1 MDHKRLIEHAL
12 RWLAAVGPLLF
23 LAIASIEGSLRAE
36 YDPIAEPISALALG
50 PRGWIQKLNFVL
62 LAASF
67 LSFAVVLRT
76 ELRDGVAS
84 VVAPAV
90 FLLMTIGVTLAGIF
104 TMDAPGVRPTID
116 GRLHDGAGF
125 LVFPWMPLVLFLV
138 ARRFRRDTAWRPY
151 FGYTLVT
158 AFVCL
163 ATMIFFLL
171 FVGLPSG
178 PPLPASGIRGLV
190 QRFLMLVFFTWI
202 ALVAWRSR
210 RGAHGFAV
218 DRSYADDRVESREPL
233 RS

>member
-1 MDHKRLIEHAL
+1 MDRKQFVDRVLRRLAV
-12 RWLAAVGPLLF
+12 VGPLLF
-23 LAIASIEGSLRAE
+23 LAVAGVEGFLRAA

-50 PRGWIQKLNFVL
+50 PRGFIQELNFML
-62 LAASF
+62 LAASL
-67 LSFAVVLRT
+67 LSFAVVLRV

-84 VVAPAV
+84 VAAPAV

-104 TMDAPGVRPTID
+104 TMDAPGMPPTLS
-116 GRLHDGAGF
+116 GRLHDAAGF

-151 FGYTLVT
+151 FGYTLAT

-178 PPLPASGIRGLV
+178 PTLPASGMRGLV
-190 QRFLMLVFFTWI
+190 QRFLLLAFFAWV
-202 ALVAWRSR
+202 ALVARRAHRDAPGFTFQHTAGSSR
-210 RGAHGFAV
+210 
-218 DRSYADDRVESREPL
+218 
-233 RS
+233 